1 MAKRD
6 YYEVLEVAKNASSD
20 EIKKAY
26 RKQAM
31 KFHPDRN
38 PGDKSAEEKF
48 KEAAEAYEVLSD
60 DNKRARYD
68 RLGHA
73 GMSGAAGG
81 AGFQEM
87 DISDIFGNIFGGG
100 SPFGDIFGQQG
111 GGGRRGRQR
120 RRGQPGADL
129 RISLK
134 LSLKEIA
141 TGVEKKIKLKRNV
154 TCDTCNGNG
163 AANGTAHKQC
173 TTCNGSGEIRR
184 EAGGAFFREIVVD
197 TCPTCRGEGRLI
209 SQACPKCDGQG
220 RNQKEDVIS
229 VKIPA
234 GVMEGHKLK
243 MDGRG
248 NAGIRGGRPGDLY
261 IHIEEKPSNNFER
274 NGDHLIHELYIS
286 FPNAVMGTTVDV
298 PTLSGKARFK
308 VPAGTLPGKVV
319 RLRGKGLPNINGY
332 GTGDLFVQINV
343 WTPKKISAEEKK
355 ILEKLNKSSNFQPG
369 KDRQEKGFMARMKEI
384 FS

>member
-6 YYEVLEVAKNASSD
+6 YYEVLEVAKNAAPED
-20 EIKKAY
+20 IKKAY

-31 KFHPDRN
+31 KYHPDRN

-68 RLGHA
+68 QLGHA

-100 SPFGDIFGQQG
+100 SPFGDIFGAQG
-111 GGGRRGRQR
+111 AGGRRGRQR

-129 RISLK
+129 RISMK
-134 LSLKEIA
+134 LTLQEIA

-154 TCDTCNGNG
+154 TCNTCSGNG
-163 AANGTAHKQC
+163 AASGTAHKQC

-209 SQACPKCDGQG
+209 SQACTNCEGQG
-220 RNQKEDVIS
+220 RNLKEDVVS
-229 VKIPA
+229 VKIPG

-243 MDGRG
+243 LDGRG

-261 IHIEEKPSNNFER
+261 IHIEEKASDAFER